1 MEEVG
6 LDRSPGSGALWLD
19 LSIFPPC
26 SHTSWERSPR
36 SSTLCMNWE
45 RRQLPFNS
53 ASGLRPFDFDAKMWQ
68 PKLTWQTL
76 VSPFQNRR
84 GNGKLFLQW
93 NNKTVGSIT
102 VMTAFTAV
110 TSFKKTKRCWDFAV
124 ILVFFSFRQ
133 CHYKQLE
140 IAQHSLYD
148 GLLEG
153 WGAQHQTV
161 PLSSAADGVHCN
173 VYVGIYR
180 Y

>member
-26 SHTSWERSPR
+26 SHISWERSPR

-68 PKLTWQTL
+68 PKLTWRTR

-84 GNGKLFLQW
+84 GNGKL
-93 NNKTVGSIT
+93 
-102 VMTAFTAV
+102 
-110 TSFKKTKRCWDFAV
+110 AV
-124 ILVFFSFRQ
+124 ILAFFSFQQ